1 MKQQGDAAFWWNLK
15 RSGDGDDSTRH
26 AGCPVLVGSK
36 WGKISK
42 YVFICDINL
51 LLTERQGR
59 TGEYW
64 PELVAVPTER
74 SEVRTKTSE
83 GIYLP
88 VRLEQASLVSRLLYG
103 SRPLNFPLFKK

>member
-59 TGEYW
+59 TGILARARCSTNRAQRGPYKNIRGHIFTR
-64 PELVAVPTER
+64 AAR
-74 SEVRTKTSE
+74 
-83 GIYLP
+83 
-88 VRLEQASLVSRLLYG
+88 AS
-103 SRPLNFPLFKK
+103 